1 MKRTSTILLFAC
13 LLALPNLLWAEITL
27 PQAISSNMVF
37 QRNKE
42 IIVWGWAD
50 KKENIKVEFAEL
62 SRKTRAGSD
71 GKWMVTFPAMTA
83 GGPYQMVISG
93 KNQIGLENIMIGD
106 VWICSGQSNM
116 EWSVSNSNNAEEEI
130 MNANYPNIRLLDVGR
145 NFQLAPV
152 DDIPAT
158 NWNVCSSSSIPS
170 FSAVGYFFGRF
181 VHKEVGVPI
190 GLIST
195 NWGGTNIEAWT
206 SMEFISTHPDFT
218 EKIEKIKALDPEKA
232 EQEKKVVLEN
242 LMKDFGVDPKNPAK
256 EDWSAMDV
264 DYSLWKEAE
273 VPGLWESR
281 ELTGI
286 DGVVWYRKEIELP
299 SEVAGKGLVL
309 NLGKIDDGDITYVN
323 GVEVGR
329 TENSYDAERTYKVD
343 PEILVAGKNVIAV
356 KVFDFGGGGGF
367 WSGPKA
373 ITATSGDFEMNLS
386 GTWKYKL
393 TGENLNYSFEVYT
406 PNQVPSSLYN
416 GMIHPLLN
424 LSVKGAIWY
433 QGESNANRAYQY
445 RDLMPLMIE
454 CWRENWEQPEMPFF
468 MVQLANFK
476 EARDEPGDSD
486 WAELREAQLLTLDKL
501 ENTGMAVIIDIGE
514 ADDIHPRNKQDVGYR
529 LGLNAL
535 KIAYGRDVVHQGPVY
550 ESVGFRD
557 GKAYLDFSSTGS
569 GLMIKDKYGYL
580 KGFAIA
586 GEDRKFHWAK
596 AKIEGNKVVVYSEK
610 VKEPVAVRYAWA
622 DNPEDAN
629 LYNKEGLPAGPFR
642 TDQWPGITEGV
653 R

>member
-1 MKRTSTILLFAC
+1 MKRTTTILWLAF
-13 LLALPNLLWAEITL
+13 LLVFPSLLKAEITL
-27 PQAISSNMVF
+27 PQVISSNMVF

-42 IIVWGWAD
+42 IKVWGWAD
-50 KKENIKVEFAEL
+50 KKESVKVEFAEEV
-62 SRKTRAGSD
+62 RKTKADAEGM
-71 GKWMVTFPAMTA
+71 WMVTFPAMPA
-83 GGPYQMVISG
+83 GGPYSMIISG

-116 EWSVSNSNNAEEEI
+116 EWTVSNSNNAEEEI
-130 MNANYPNIRLLDVGR
+130 MNAGHPNIRLLDVGR
-145 NFQLAPV
+145 NFQLSPV

-158 NWNVCSSSSIPS
+158 KWDVCSPKSIPS

-181 VHKEVGVPI
+181 VQKEVGVPI

-206 SMEFISTHPDFT
+206 SMDYIATHPDFT

-232 EQEKKVVLEN
+232 EQEKKTILEG
-242 LMKDFGVDPKNPAK
+242 LMKDFGVDPDNPQK
-256 EDWSAMDV
+256 EDWSAREV
-264 DYSLWKEAE
+264 DYTHWKEAE
-273 VPGLWESR
+273 VPGMWESR
-281 ELTGI
+281 GLTGI

-299 SEVAGKGLVL
+299 AEVAERGLVL
-309 NLGKIDDGDITYVN
+309 NLGKIDDGDICYVN

-329 TENSYDAERTYKVD
+329 TENSYDAERSYKVD
-343 PEILVAGKNVIAV
+343 PKILVPGKNVIAV
-356 KVFDFGGGGGF
+356 KVYDFGGGGGF
-367 WSGPKA
+367 WSGPKVF
-373 ITATSGDFEMNLS
+373 TANSGDFEINLS

-424 LSVKGAIWY
+424 LAVKGAIWY
-433 QGESNANRAYQY
+433 QGEANTGRAYQY
-445 RDLMPLMIE
+445 RELMPLMIE
-454 CWRENWEQPEMPFF
+454 CWRDKWEQPGMPFF

-476 EARDEPGDSD
+476 EVRDEPGESD
-486 WAELREAQLLTLDKL
+486 WAELREAQGMTLDKL

-535 KIAYGRDVVHQGPVY
+535 KIAYGRDIVYQGPVY
-550 ESVGFRD
+550 EKVEFSE
-557 GKAYLDFSSTGS
+557 GKAYLEFSSTGR
-569 GLMIKDKYGYL
+569 GLVIKDKYGYL

-586 GEDRKFHWAK
+586 GKDRKFHWAK
-596 AKIEGNKVVVYSEK
+596 AKIEGDRVVVYSEE
-610 VKEPVAVRYAWA
+610 VKNPVAVRYAWA
-622 DNPEDAN
+622 DNPDDAN

-642 TDQWPGITEGV
+642 TDDWPGITEGV